1 MKNYERCVF
10 VSSRPWDKENILGPH
25 QESNLRPSDLRSDV
39 LALSHRDSSVSEV
52 YYEVHMTRVPHTAR
66 ISDVVNVMFV
76 NRTRKMAEKRVKER
90 VLGQVFSQHGENFCA
105 K

>member
-10 VSSRPWDKENILGPH
+10 VSSRPWDKEKILGPH

-52 YYEVHMTRVPHTAR
+52 YYEVHMTRVLHTAR
-66 ISDVVNVMFV
+66 ISNVDSVMFSDR
-76 NRTRKMAEKRVKER
+76 NSRDGK
-90 VLGQVFSQHGENFCA
+90 F
-105 K
+105 